1 MKALLSELID
11 IPGVSGYEE
20 RIADRIAEAFFQYCP
35 DVRIDPFYTVAGIL
49 RGREDLSA
57 PKVLVAA
64 HMDEIG
70 LMVNEIL
77 EDGFLRFTQVGG
89 VDPRVLPAQA
99 VLVHGR
105 APLFGVIASKPP
117 HLQSG
122 DEMKQSV
129 PMKEMCIDLGLSPD
143 AVREQVRIGDL
154 ITFVSPLQEMQGSY
168 VNGKSLDDRAGVV
181 LLVETMAALSALHFE
196 AEVHFT
202 ATVQEEVGTRGAVI
216 STYRLLPDIGIAID
230 VTHGDSPDAAKED
243 TFGMDKG
250 IVIAKGPNLHPGLT
264 RRLMDTAQ
272 DLGIPFQVSG
282 VPGPTG
288 TDARSIQISRYGVPT
303 LLVELP
309 LRYMHT
315 PVETLNLEGLR
326 KGGRLLAHFIASLKE
341 GWQEWLNY

>member
-1 MKALLSELID
+1 MKALLKELIE

-35 DVRIDPFYTVAGIL
+35 EVQIDPFFTVTGIL
-49 RGREDLSA
+49 RGRAESSA
-57 PKVLVAA
+57 PKIMVAA

-70 LMVNEIL
+70 LMVREIL

-89 VDPRVLPAQA
+89 VDPRVLPAQE

-105 APLFGVIASKPP
+105 ESLYGVIGSKPP
-117 HLQSG
+117 HLQSRE
-122 DEMKQSV
+122 DMKQSV
-129 PMKEMCIDLGLSPD
+129 PMKEMSIDLGLPPD
-143 AVREQVRIGDL
+143 TVRELVRVGDL
-154 ITFVSPLQEMQGSY
+154 VTFAGSLKEMQGSC
-168 VNGKSLDDRAGVV
+168 VNGKSLDDRAGVA
-181 LLVETMAALSALHFE
+181 LMIETMAALAALRFE

-216 STYRLLPDIGIAID
+216 STYRMLPDIGIAID
-230 VTHGDSPDAAKED
+230 VTHGDSPDAGKED
-243 TFGMDKG
+243 TFSLDKG
-250 IVIAKGPNLHPGLT
+250 IVIARGPNLHPGLT
-264 RRLMDTAQ
+264 RRLMDTAK
-272 DLGIPFQVSG
+272 DISIPYQVSG

-303 LLVELP
+303 LLMELP

-315 PVETLNLEGLR
+315 PVETLNLDGLR
-326 KGGRLLAHFIASLKE
+326 MGARLLAHFIASFKE